1 MSFLTSCRTRITR
14 DTREIVDMDQNAY
27 SRDTLSGQDVLD
39 ILEDI
44 RDKTLAARE
53 AGLDF
58 PELVLMPKMSM
69 LEGRTRY
76 RGRDISGFFIG
87 TAELRENRDAEFE
100 LGVAMVPVVGAFHE
114 ICGHG
119 GQMLREFHKD
129 TPLSRVLAANYCACK
144 GSPYYRS
151 GRNAPCFSYGDIRP
165 DLL

>member
-1 MSFLTSCRTRITR
+1 MSFLMSCRTRITR

-114 ICGHG
+114 ICDTAGKCCASSIKI
-119 GQMLREFHKD
+119 LRYRVYWPRTTVRARAPHI
-129 TPLSRVLAANYCACK
+129 TVVAVMPLASAM
-144 GSPYYRS
+144 G
-151 GRNAPCFSYGDIRP
+151 I
-165 DLL
+165 